1 MKVDLKEN
9 IDIINLIKVLGRGIK
24 KHGVQKIIRSLQK
37 IELIHININHLDVI
51 DFIETS
57 ICERYKILRTTLYQI
72 NTRGDITIARELC
85 VLFLRKHL
93 KMSDEEIGSHYN
105 RTRQTLHN
113 AKNKFDRL
121 NVKSKADAKFINIY
135 NEFDTK
141 IQDYITEIK
150 SKTQTE
156 TNE

>member
-1 MKVDLKEN
+1 MEINLREN
-9 IDIINLIKVLGRGIK
+9 IDIINLIKALSKGIK
-24 KHGVQKIIRSLQK
+24 KHGVQKIIKSLQK
-37 IELIHININHLDVI
+37 IELIHINQNHLDII

-57 ICERYKILRTTLYQI
+57 ICERYKILRTTLYNI

-93 KMSDEEIGSHYN
+93 KLSDEEIGSHYN

-113 AKNKFDRL
+113 AKNKFDKL
-121 NVKSKADAKFINIY
+121 NAKSKADAKFINVF

-150 SKTQTE
+150 SKTQIE
-156 TNE
+156 N